1 MQLRDYTQINSNF
14 FYSKHITPYNK
25 LGKYEFKVNPKK
37 LTQIQFNR
45 LMEHVVFKKGFAT
58 LIQTKQGDFV
68 FYGVTQDFTPK
79 QVQNSIANLAK
90 TEPTYFFR
98 NVDYFNYGEF
108 GYAENGKIVRYLKY
122 NSEATDDENVV
133 EWVGKPHDWEY
144 NSHTF
149 YTKQKLEDCEM
160 FFDSEA
166 VCNMIDYYLPFIKD
180 GVDIENII
188 IYSNQEKVK
197 QIITAAIKNK
207 PYVELLKFTSYSHAE
222 IVKTLIKHN
231 IESMGTTVL
240 ILKDK
245 IVMNNYLLNSTNF
258 KKEDENKQFIISDKS
273 TVTIPLK
280 SLNFKNFNN
289 CLLKLIH
296 CYKNAEKVN
305 YKVVQK
311 RLQVPDQ
318 NENYFQAY
326 IVSDFFEQDKKII
339 VGFGVAKYYNKQ
351 IKAYTEQFNYTK
363 LAGVNF
369 ETKTFKK
376 IFKEIKKLQKAL

>member
-37 LTQIQFNR
+37 LTQTQFNR

-108 GYAENGKIVRYLKY
+108 GYAENGKVVRYLKY

-166 VCNMIDYYLPFIKD
+166 VCDMIDYYLPFIKD
-180 GVDIENII
+180 GVDIENIT

-197 QIITAAIKNK
+197 QIITATIKNK

-231 IESMGTTVL
+231 IESTGTTVL

-245 IVMNNYLLNSTNF
+245 IIMNNYLLNSTNF

-289 CLLKLIH
+289 YLLKLIH

-351 IKAYTEQFNYTK
+351 LKAYTEQFNYTK

>member
-37 LTQIQFNR
+37 LTQTQFNR

-108 GYAENGKIVRYLKY
+108 GYAENGKVVRYLKY

-166 VCNMIDYYLPFIKD
+166 VCDMIDYYLPFIKD
-180 GVDIENII
+180 GVDIENIT
-188 IYSNQEKVK
+188 IYSNHEKVK
-197 QIITAAIKNK
+197 QIITATIKNK
-207 PYVELLKFTSYSHAE
+207 PYVQLLKFTSYSHAE

-245 IVMNNYLLNSTNF
+245 IIMNNYLLNSTNF

-289 CLLKLIH
+289 YLLKLIH

-351 IKAYTEQFNYTK
+351 LKAYTEQFNYTK

>member
-37 LTQIQFNR
+37 LTQTQFNR

-166 VCNMIDYYLPFIKD
+166 VCDMIDYYLPFIKD
-180 GVDIENII
+180 GVDIENIT
-188 IYSNQEKVK
+188 IYSNHEKVK
-197 QIITAAIKNK
+197 QIITATIKNK
-207 PYVELLKFTSYSHAE
+207 PYVQLLKFTSYSHAE

-231 IESMGTTVL
+231 IESTGTTVL

-245 IVMNNYLLNSTNF
+245 IIMNNYLLNSTNF

-289 CLLKLIH
+289 YLLKLIH

-351 IKAYTEQFNYTK
+351 LKAYTEQFNYTK

>member
-180 GVDIENII
+180 GVDIDVTTYNG
-188 IYSNQEKVK
+188 SK
-197 QIITAAIKNK
+197 IKGS
-207 PYVELLKFTSYSHAE
+207 YDGEVVVETGE
-222 IVKTLIKHN
+222 TQMV
-231 IESMGTTVL
+231 
-240 ILKDK
+240 
-245 IVMNNYLLNSTNF
+245 
-258 KKEDENKQFIISDKS
+258 
-273 TVTIPLK
+273 K
-280 SLNFKNFNN
+280 SLNSAPRKAPSV
-289 CLLKLIH
+289 KLV
-296 CYKNAEKVN
+296 KATAKDV
-305 YKVVQK
+305 
-311 RLQVPDQ
+311 
-318 NENYFQAY
+318 AY
-326 IVSDFFEQDKKII
+326 
-339 VGFGVAKYYNKQ
+339 FGVLRNRM
-351 IKAYTEQFNYTK
+351 
-363 LAGVNF
+363 
-369 ETKTFKK
+369 FK
-376 IFKEIKKLQKAL
+376 